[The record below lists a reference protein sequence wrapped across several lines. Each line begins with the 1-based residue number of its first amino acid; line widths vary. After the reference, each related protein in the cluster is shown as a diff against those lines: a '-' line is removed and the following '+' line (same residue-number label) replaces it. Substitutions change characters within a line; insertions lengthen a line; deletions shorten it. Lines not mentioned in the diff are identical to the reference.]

1 MDSSLSIVPPV
12 IPKPLPLNFAT
23 GIPRAAIIGVTTSVT
38 LSPTPPVECLSI
50 LKPSI
55 DVKSMT
61 SPDSIIAFVK

>member
-1 MDSSLSIVPPV
+1 MPR
-12 IPKPLPLNFAT
+12 PLPLNFAT
-23 GIPRAAIIGVTTSVT
+23 GISSAAMIGVTISVT

-55 DVKSMT
+55 EVKSIT